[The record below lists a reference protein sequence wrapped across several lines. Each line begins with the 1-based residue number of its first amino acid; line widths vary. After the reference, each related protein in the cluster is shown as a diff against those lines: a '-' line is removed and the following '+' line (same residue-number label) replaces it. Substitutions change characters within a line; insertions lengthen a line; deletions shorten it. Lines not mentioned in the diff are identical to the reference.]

1 MTIAAIPLAD
11 AAATERLG
19 ARLALILRAG
29 DAIELVG
36 PLGAGK
42 STLARG
48 LIKDLCGAVDVPS
61 PTYTFVETYEAAAFT
76 ISHFDFYRL
85 EAPGDAAE
93 LGLEEALDGVVLM
106 EWPEK
111 IGALAPDGA
120 LRITLTDS
128 GAGRRA
134 EISGDADWKGRI
146 LAARLIDHD
155 DND

>member
-19 ARLALILRAG
+19 AR
-29 DAIELVG
+29 
-36 PLGAGK
+36 
-42 STLARG
+42 
-48 LIKDLCGAVDVPS
+48 
-61 PTYTFVETYEAAAFT
+61 
-76 ISHFDFYRL
+76 
-85 EAPGDAAE
+85 
-93 LGLEEALDGVVLM
+93 
-106 EWPEK
+106 
-111 IGALAPDGA
+111 
-120 LRITLTDS
+120 RITFTDS